1 MNNFS
6 SIFNL
11 YLLTFDLHLNTGQ
24 VRLCFNT
31 VIQTSFGLLN
41 TTALYVQLLW
51 QKANN
56 AQQYNYG
63 PWSASSST
71 RRFRIDSGSS
81 SLATA
86 KSLSLWYHL
95 ADKTVEKQ
103 ANEHVC
109 SKLVHREFVVN
120 SLCNPV

>member
-1 MNNFS
+1 MF
-6 SIFNL
+6 
-11 YLLTFDLHLNTGQ
+11 
-24 VRLCFNT
+24 T
-31 VIQTSFGLLN
+31 VIETSFGLLN
-41 TTALYVQLLW
+41 TTTALYVQLLW

-71 RRFRIDSGSS
+71 GRFRIDSGSS

>member
-1 MNNFS
+1 MF
-6 SIFNL
+6 
-11 YLLTFDLHLNTGQ
+11 
-24 VRLCFNT
+24 T

-41 TTALYVQLLW
+41 TTTALHVQLLLLLW
-51 QKANN
+51 QKADN

-63 PWSASSST
+63 PWSASSSS